1 MTLPYLR
8 PAMIGAAIIAF
19 LMSFENFNTTLMLVG
34 SEAPVTIRMF
44 TQIRDGTTP
53 VIDALSLLLM
63 VGMALI
69 ALTQLLTGRQRAD
82 GRS

>member
-1 MTLPYLR
+1 
-8 PAMIGAAIIAF
+8 MIGAAIIAF